1 LRIIDATE
9 RQSNDD
15 DDDDDDDDDH
25 HHHEPAATM
34 GEEAPGGGKGRVAGG
49 AKRSKKKIGTQKGTT
64 ATTPPPPPP
73 PHRRRREKEVEVK
86 KEEEDEEDALGG
98 PVSKRTMRRTAST
111 ENVEAMN
118 ASAVQGGG
126 GGGGAGRNKKK
137 ASPPSPEI
145 VEPKEEEV
153 TEEEEEGEEGEE
165 EDMEIDDEEDAQRGV
180 RKIDADEK
188 YEADWTDKKQ
198 YFPIDLAVFDARRR
212 TEEIS
217 LNDVEKEKESDV
229 NESKEEN
236 KVLKQRGRSIAQ
248 MLEDMRASRGE
259 KLVAWQLPPDLPLA
273 NKRNGSNR
281 NSTARRNNNTN
292 RRGSKRMDAERV
304 GVGNATN
311 NSDRS
316 KKRKKLLEAADL
328 RAGQLGEIE
337 VYADGTAKLVIGEC
351 RFDLEN
357 GVSYRHHEQFVV
369 IDEKKK
375 KCAFIG
381 DIVGRVVATP
391 DVDQLIEQSL
401 KDDSGDDD
409 DDDDDDSEVDIAIR
423 NGYND

>member
-1 LRIIDATE
+1 
-9 RQSNDD
+9 
-15 DDDDDDDDDH
+15 
-25 HHHEPAATM
+25 M
-34 GEEAPGGGKGRVAGG
+34 
-49 AKRSKKKIGTQKGTT
+49 
-64 ATTPPPPPP
+64 
-73 PHRRRREKEVEVK
+73 
-86 KEEEDEEDALGG
+86 
-98 PVSKRTMRRTAST
+98 
-111 ENVEAMN
+111 
-118 ASAVQGGG
+118 
-126 GGGGAGRNKKK
+126 
-137 ASPPSPEI
+137 
-145 VEPKEEEV
+145 
-153 TEEEEEGEEGEE
+153 
-165 EDMEIDDEEDAQRGV
+165 
-180 RKIDADEK
+180 
-188 YEADWTDKKQ
+188 
-198 YFPIDLAVFDARRR
+198 FDARGRTEGIRRR
-212 TEEIS
+212 TEGIRRRTEGIS
-217 LNDVEKEKESDV
+217 LNDDEKEKESDV
-229 NESKEEN
+229 NENEEEN
-236 KVLKQRGRSIAQ
+236 KVLQQRGRSIAQ
-248 MLEDMRASRGE
+248 TLEDMRASKGK
-259 KLVAWQLPPDLPLA
+259 KLVALQLPPDLPLA
-273 NKRNGSNR
+273 NKRNGSNK

-409 DDDDDDSEVDIAIR
+409 DDDDDDDSEVDIAIR